1 MDLSV
6 VVSIYNEEE
15 GIEHFFDVLE
25 GELNKLPYSY
35 EVLMINDGSH
45 DNTLSE
51 LKKLS
56 ERSEHVRVV
65 SFSRN
70 FGHEAAMLAG
80 IDNSRGKAI
89 ICMDSDLQHPPAKI
103 AEMMKMWE
111 KGAEVVTMVRSE
123 RKDDKGLHK
132 WLSRSFYR
140 LVNRL
145 SDIKIDENAS
155 DFFLISDKV
164 GDLLR
169 KDYRERSRF
178 LRGIVQSVGFRRE
191 KVEYVAEERK
201 TGKSHYSFRKLVKLS
216 LLAISSFSKVPLQ
229 IGIIVGLIFVL
240 LSIVLLI
247 YSLVMYFCQRP
258 TSGYTTLIVFLSLF
272 SGIQLMIVGV
282 IGEYI
287 GYIYDEVKG
296 RPIYIID
303 KIYESQSK
311 EQDDNKN

>member
-25 GELNKLPYSY
+25 GELNKLPYTY

-56 ERSEHVRVV
+56 ERNEHIRIV

-103 AEMMKMWE
+103 AEMMKLWE

-140 LVNRL
+140 LVNKL

-178 LRGIVQSVGFRRE
+178 LRGIVQSVGCRRE
-191 KVEYVAEERK
+191 RIEYVAEERK
-201 TGKSHYSFRKLVKLS
+201 TGKSHF
-216 LLAISSFSKVPLQ
+216 F
-229 IGIIVGLIFVL
+229 
-240 LSIVLLI
+240 
-247 YSLVMYFCQRP
+247 
-258 TSGYTTLIVFLSLF
+258 
-272 SGIQLMIVGV
+272 
-282 IGEYI
+282 
-287 GYIYDEVKG
+287 
-296 RPIYIID
+296 
-303 KIYESQSK
+303 YEMMVY
-311 EQDDNKN
+311 

>member
-103 AEMMKMWE
+103 AEMMKQWE

-140 LVNRL
+140 LVNKL

-191 KVEYVAEERK
+191 KIEYVAEERK
-201 TGKSHYSFRKLVKLS
+201 TGKRSAGTHRNEKS
-216 LLAISSFSKVPLQ
+216 
-229 IGIIVGLIFVL
+229 
-240 LSIVLLI
+240 
-247 YSLVMYFCQRP
+247 
-258 TSGYTTLIVFLSLF
+258 SLF
-272 SGIQLMIVGV
+272 IPQTRQTLPA
-282 IGEYI
+282 
-287 GYIYDEVKG
+287 
-296 RPIYIID
+296 RHLIIL
-303 KIYESQSK
+303 
-311 EQDDNKN
+311 

>member
-15 GIEHFFDVLE
+15 GIQHFFDVLE
-25 GELNKLPYSY
+25 DELNKLPYTY

-51 LKKLS
+51 LKKLPA
-56 ERSEHVRVV
+56 RNKHVRIV

-103 AEMMKMWE
+103 AEMMKLWQE
-111 KGAEVVTMVRSE
+111 GAEVVTMVRSE

-191 KVEYVAEERK
+191 KIEYVAEERK

-229 IGIIVGLIFVL
+229 IGIIVGLLFVL

-247 YSLVMYFCQRP
+247 YSLVMFFCQRP

-272 SGIQLMIVGV
+272 SGIQLMIIGI

-311 EQDDNKN
+311 EQDDDKN

>member
-25 GELNKLPYSY
+25 GELNKLPYTY

-56 ERSEHVRVV
+56 ERNEHIRIV

-103 AEMMKMWE
+103 AEMMKLWE

-140 LVNRL
+140 LVNKL

-191 KVEYVAEERK
+191 KIEYVAEERK

-229 IGIIVGLIFVL
+229 IGIIVGLLFVL
-240 LSIVLLI
+240 LSLVLLI

-272 SGIQLMIVGV
+272 SGIQLMIIGI

-311 EQDDNKN
+311 EQDDDKN

>member
-25 GELNKLPYSY
+25 GELNKLPNSY

-103 AEMMKMWE
+103 AEMMKQWE

-140 LVNRL
+140 LVNKL

-191 KVEYVAEERK
+191 KIEYVAEERK

-272 SGIQLMIVGV
+272 SGIQLMIIGI

-311 EQDDNKN
+311 EQDDDKN

>member
-25 GELNKLPYSY
+25 GELNKLPYTY
-35 EVLMINDGSH
+35 EVMMINDGSH

-56 ERSEHVRVV
+56 ERNEHIRIV

-103 AEMMKMWE
+103 AEMMKLWE

-140 LVNRL
+140 LVNKL

-191 KVEYVAEERK
+191 KIEYVAEERK

-229 IGIIVGLIFVL
+229 IGIIVGLLFVL

-272 SGIQLMIVGV
+272 SGIQLMIIGV

>member
-15 GIEHFFDVLE
+15 GIQHFFDVLE
-25 GELNKLPYSY
+25 DELNKLPYIY

-56 ERSEHVRVV
+56 ERNEHVRII

-132 WLSRSFYR
+132 WLSRFFYR

-145 SDIKIDENAS
+145 SEIKIDENAS

-229 IGIIVGLIFVL
+229 IGIIVGLLFVL

>member
-103 AEMMKMWE
+103 AEMMK
-111 KGAEVVTMVRSE
+111 
-123 RKDDKGLHK
+123 
-132 WLSRSFYR
+132 
-140 LVNRL
+140 
-145 SDIKIDENAS
+145 
-155 DFFLISDKV
+155 
-164 GDLLR
+164 
-169 KDYRERSRF
+169 
-178 LRGIVQSVGFRRE
+178 Q
-191 KVEYVAEERK
+191 
-201 TGKSHYSFRKLVKLS
+201 
-216 LLAISSFSKVPLQ
+216 
-229 IGIIVGLIFVL
+229 
-240 LSIVLLI
+240 
-247 YSLVMYFCQRP
+247 
-258 TSGYTTLIVFLSLF
+258 
-272 SGIQLMIVGV
+272 
-282 IGEYI
+282 
-287 GYIYDEVKG
+287 
-296 RPIYIID
+296 
-303 KIYESQSK
+303 
-311 EQDDNKN
+311 

>member
-25 GELNKLPYSY
+25 GELYKLPYTY
-35 EVLMINDGSH
+35 EVLMINDGSR

-56 ERSEHVRVV
+56 ERNEHIRIV

-103 AEMMKMWE
+103 AEMMKLWE

-140 LVNRL
+140 LVNKL

-191 KVEYVAEERK
+191 KIEYVAEERK

-272 SGIQLMIVGV
+272 SGIQLMIIGI

>member
-25 GELNKLPYSY
+25 GELYKLPYTY
-35 EVLMINDGSH
+35 EVLMINDGSR
-45 DNTLSE
+45 DNTMSE

-56 ERSEHVRVV
+56 ERNEHIRIV

-103 AEMMKMWE
+103 AEMMKLWE

-140 LVNRL
+140 LVNKL

-191 KVEYVAEERK
+191 KIEYVAEERK

-229 IGIIVGLIFVL
+229 IGIIVGLLFVL

-272 SGIQLMIVGV
+272 SGIQLMIIGI

-311 EQDDNKN
+311 EQDDDKN

>member
-103 AEMMKMWE
+103 AEMMKQWE

-140 LVNRL
+140 LVNKL

-191 KVEYVAEERK
+191 KIEYVAEERK

-272 SGIQLMIVGV
+272 SGIQLMIIGI

-311 EQDDNKN
+311 EQDDDKN

>member
-25 GELNKLPYSY
+25 DELNKLPYTY

-56 ERSEHVRVV
+56 ERSEHIRVV

-103 AEMMKMWE
+103 AEMMKLWE

-140 LVNRL
+140 LVNKL

-229 IGIIVGLIFVL
+229 IGIIVGLLFVL

-272 SGIQLMIVGV
+272 SGIQLMIVGI

-303 KIYESQSK
+303 KIYESQNK

>member
-25 GELNKLPYSY
+25 GELNKLPYTY

-56 ERSEHVRVV
+56 ERNEHIRIV

-103 AEMMKMWE
+103 AEMMKLWE

-123 RKDDKGLHK
+123 RKHDKGLHK

-140 LVNRL
+140 LVNKL

-191 KVEYVAEERK
+191 KIEYVAEERK

-229 IGIIVGLIFVL
+229 IGIIVGLLFVL

-272 SGIQLMIVGV
+272 SGIQLMIIGV

>member
-25 GELNKLPYSY
+25 GELNKLPYTY

-56 ERSEHVRVV
+56 ERNEHIRIV

-103 AEMMKMWE
+103 AEMMKLWE

-140 LVNRL
+140 LVNKL

-191 KVEYVAEERK
+191 KIEYVAEERK

-229 IGIIVGLIFVL
+229 IGIIVGLLFVL

-272 SGIQLMIVGV
+272 SGIQLMIIGV

>member
-25 GELNKLPYSY
+25 GELYKLPYTY
-35 EVLMINDGSH
+35 EVLMINDGSR

-56 ERSEHVRVV
+56 ERNEHIRIV

-103 AEMMKMWE
+103 AEMMKQWE

-140 LVNRL
+140 LVNKL

-191 KVEYVAEERK
+191 KIEYVAEERK

-272 SGIQLMIVGV
+272 SGIQLMIIGI

>member
-25 GELNKLPYSY
+25 GELNKLPYTY
-35 EVLMINDGSH
+35 EVLMINDGSR

-56 ERSEHVRVV
+56 ERNEHIRIV

-103 AEMMKMWE
+103 AEMMKLWE

-140 LVNRL
+140 LVNKL

-191 KVEYVAEERK
+191 KIEYVADERK

-229 IGIIVGLIFVL
+229 IGIIVGLLFVL

-272 SGIQLMIVGV
+272 SGIQLMIIGV

>member
-25 GELNKLPYSY
+25 GELNKLPYTY
-35 EVLMINDGSH
+35 EVLMINDGSR

-56 ERSEHVRVV
+56 ERNEHIRIV

-103 AEMMKMWE
+103 AEMMKLWE

-140 LVNRL
+140 LVNKL

-191 KVEYVAEERK
+191 KIEYVAEERK

-272 SGIQLMIVGV
+272 SGIQLMIIGI

>member
-25 GELNKLPYSY
+25 GELNKLPYTY
-35 EVLMINDGSH
+35 EVLMINDGSR

-56 ERSEHVRVV
+56 ERNEHVRIV

-103 AEMMKMWE
+103 AEMMKLWE

-140 LVNRL
+140 LVNKL

-191 KVEYVAEERK
+191 KIEYVAEERK

-229 IGIIVGLIFVL
+229 IGIIVGLLFVL

-272 SGIQLMIVGV
+272 SGIQLMIIGV

>member
-25 GELNKLPYSY
+25 GELNKLPYTY
-35 EVLMINDGSH
+35 EVLMINDGSR

-56 ERSEHVRVV
+56 ERNEHIRIV

-103 AEMMKMWE
+103 AEMMKLWE

-140 LVNRL
+140 LVNKL

-164 GDLLR
+164 GDLLK

-191 KVEYVAEERK
+191 KIEYVAEERK

-229 IGIIVGLIFVL
+229 IGIIVGLLFVL
-240 LSIVLLI
+240 LSLVLLI

-272 SGIQLMIVGV
+272 SGIQLMIIGV

>member
-25 GELNKLPYSY
+25 GELNKLPYTY
-35 EVLMINDGSH
+35 EVLMINDGSR

-56 ERSEHVRVV
+56 ERNEHIRIV

-103 AEMMKMWE
+103 AEMMKLWE

-132 WLSRSFYR
+132 WLSRNFYR
-140 LVNRL
+140 LVNKL

-164 GDLLR
+164 GDLLK

-191 KVEYVAEERK
+191 KIEYVADERK

-229 IGIIVGLIFVL
+229 IGIIVGLLFVL

-272 SGIQLMIVGV
+272 SGIQLMIIGV

>member
-25 GELNKLPYSY
+25 GELYKLPYTY
-35 EVLMINDGSH
+35 EVLMINDGSR

-56 ERSEHVRVV
+56 ERNEHIRIV

-103 AEMMKMWE
+103 AEMMKLWE

-140 LVNRL
+140 LVNKL

-191 KVEYVAEERK
+191 KIEYVAEERK

-229 IGIIVGLIFVL
+229 IGIIVGLLFVL

-272 SGIQLMIVGV
+272 SGIQLMIIGV

>member
-25 GELNKLPYSY
+25 GELNKLPYTY
-35 EVLMINDGSH
+35 EVLMINDGSR

-56 ERSEHVRVV
+56 ERNEHIRII

-103 AEMMKMWE
+103 AEMMKLWE

-140 LVNRL
+140 LVNKL

-191 KVEYVAEERK
+191 KIEYVAEERK

-229 IGIIVGLIFVL
+229 IGIIVGLLFVL

-272 SGIQLMIVGV
+272 SGIQLMIIGV

>member
-25 GELNKLPYSY
+25 GELNKLPYTY
-35 EVLMINDGSH
+35 EVLMINDGSR

-56 ERSEHVRVV
+56 ERNEHIRII

-103 AEMMKMWE
+103 AEMMKLWE

-123 RKDDKGLHK
+123 RKDDNGLHK

-140 LVNRL
+140 LVNKL

-191 KVEYVAEERK
+191 KIEYVAEERK

-229 IGIIVGLIFVL
+229 IGIIVGLLFVL

-272 SGIQLMIVGV
+272 SGIQLMIIGV

>member
-51 LKKLS
+51 LKKLF

-103 AEMMKMWE
+103 AEMMKQWE

-140 LVNRL
+140 LVNKL

-191 KVEYVAEERK
+191 KIEYVAEERK

-272 SGIQLMIVGV
+272 SGIQLMIIGI

-311 EQDDNKN
+311 EQDDDKN

>member
-103 AEMMKMWE
+103 AEMMKQWE

-140 LVNRL
+140 LVNKL

-191 KVEYVAEERK
+191 KIEYVAEERK

-272 SGIQLMIVGV
+272 SGIQLMIIGI

-311 EQDDNKN
+311 KQDDDKN

>member
-15 GIEHFFDVLE
+15 GIGHFFDVLE
-25 GELNKLPYSY
+25 DELNKLPYTY

-56 ERSEHVRVV
+56 ERNEHVRII

-229 IGIIVGLIFVL
+229 IGIIVGLLFVL